1 MKLSNKAAKLLG
13 EQFARCLHAQGNNP
27 VARGGVIDAKNDVLS
42 LIVPY
47 STSVLIDQS
56 YRAALDIL
64 EPLQQGAKW

>member
-13 EQFARCLHAQGNNP
+13 EQFARCLHSQGNNP
-27 VARGGVIDAKNDVLS
+27 VARGAVIDAKNAVLS

-47 STSVLIDQS
+47 STGILVDQS
-56 YRAALDIL
+56 YRRALDTL